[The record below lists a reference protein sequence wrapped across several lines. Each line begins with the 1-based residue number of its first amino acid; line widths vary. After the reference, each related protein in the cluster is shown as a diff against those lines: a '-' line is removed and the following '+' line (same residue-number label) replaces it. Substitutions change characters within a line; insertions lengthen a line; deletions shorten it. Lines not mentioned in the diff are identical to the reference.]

1 MHKKKARKKNG
12 MMIGFEGL
20 DGAGWEVVI
29 LWVLSLMAGDDCD
42 RSSNVITR
50 IILGFDLIHAIIST

>member
-1 MHKKKARKKNG
+1 M
-12 MMIGFEGL
+12 GL
-20 DGAGWEVVI
+20 DGRLL

-42 RSSNVITR
+42 RSSNAITR

>member
-1 MHKKKARKKNG
+1 M
-12 MMIGFEGL
+12 GFEGL